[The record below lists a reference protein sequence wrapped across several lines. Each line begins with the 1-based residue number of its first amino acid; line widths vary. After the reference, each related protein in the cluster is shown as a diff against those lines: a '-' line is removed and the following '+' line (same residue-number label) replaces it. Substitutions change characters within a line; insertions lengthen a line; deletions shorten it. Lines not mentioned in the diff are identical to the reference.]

1 MTRPLSRR
9 LLTLALASA
18 LALPAW
24 AQTAIAPFTVSDI
37 RIDGLQRIGAGTVFT
52 YLPVER
58 GDTLDSAKAAEALR
72 ALYKTGFFEDVRLDH
87 QGSILVITVVERP
100 AINKLTLVGNKDLKT
115 EDLLKGL
122 KDIGLAEGDTF
133 NRLNLDRVTQEL
145 IRQYNNRGKYS
156 VEISPSVERLDRN
169 RVNLTINVK
178 EGKAAKIRHINLV
191 GNESYSDEEI
201 TKGWES
207 HTSNWMS
214 WYKRDDQYSREKLS
228 GDIEKLNAWYL
239 NRGHVDFSLD
249 STQVAISP
257 DKKDMYLTAGISE
270 GEVYSISETSV
281 TGDTVLPKEEI
292 EQIVSFIRP
301 GSTFSR
307 QLLEIAGNAIT
318 ARLSNIGYAFAQVN
332 PVPSIDRDKRTV
344 GIEFQVQPGPRV
356 NVRRIVFKGNT
367 RTADQVL
374 RREMRQ
380 FEGSWYS

>member
-24 AQTAIAPFTVSDI
+24 AQTALAPFTVSDI

-122 KDIGLAEGDTF
+122 KDIGLAEGETF
-133 NRLNLDRVTQEL
+133 DRLNLDRVTQEL
-145 IRQYNNRGKYS
+145 TRQYNNRGKYG
-156 VEISPSVERLDRN
+156 VEITPNVERLDRN
-169 RVNLTINVK
+169 RVNLTLNVK

-191 GNESYSDEEI
+191 GNETYSDEDI
-201 TKGWES
+201 TKSWES
-207 HTSNWMS
+207 HTSNWLS

-257 DKKDMYLTAGISE
+257 DRKDMYLTAGITE
-270 GEVYSISETSV
+270 GEVYTISTV
-281 TGDTVLPKEEI
+281 TVSGDTVLPKEEI
-292 EQIVSFIRP
+292 EQIVAFIRP
-301 GSTFSR
+301 GNTFSR
-307 QLLEIAGNAIT
+307 VLLEATAAGLATCPLSQPLEVVETRDLVRDEVLGGSTCPQLVIRVGWAGFNADPLPAT
-318 ARLSNIGYAFAQVN
+318 PRR
-332 PVPSIDRDKRTV
+332 PVIDLLRDQEQK
-344 GIEFQVQPGPRV
+344 
-356 NVRRIVFKGNT
+356 
-367 RTADQVL
+367 
-374 RREMRQ
+374 
-380 FEGSWYS
+380 